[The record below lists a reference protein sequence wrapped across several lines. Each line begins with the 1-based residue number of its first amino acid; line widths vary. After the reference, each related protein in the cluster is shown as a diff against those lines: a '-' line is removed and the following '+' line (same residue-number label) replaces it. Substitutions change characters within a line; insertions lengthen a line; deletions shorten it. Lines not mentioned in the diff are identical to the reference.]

1 MVDIYDS
8 FSRKVSFLGLS
19 SILSLSSK
27 MNTTQ
32 DSFVNSALYKKATKY
47 NIHHVFLWVIYFLF
61 WVYVLSPGVTQ
72 TDFYINSFVI
82 VAIHAVVSYFN
93 IYFLFPVFLQ
103 KRVYAKY
110 FLAIILVIS
119 LGALFEA
126 AVFTFINT
134 IGPEFKSGLLSLRFL
149 LSTAMAIT
157 YTTAITM
164 SLKLVKHWYEKERLA
179 KELAKLNVETELKY
193 LKSQINPHFLF
204 NSLNSIY
211 SLSLQKSDLTPDLI
225 LKLSDILRYILYEGS
240 EKKVSLSQEL
250 KYLKS
255 YLELEKVRHGS
266 RMQLD
271 IIVKGD
277 TDSKEIAPM
286 LLIPFVE
293 NSFKHGLGK
302 DKAKGYVKVEVYTSE
317 DDLHFSIANSKPENG
332 SLVTQQEGY
341 KGGIGLINVQKR
353 LNLLYPHK
361 HKLQVG
367 SSDHEFRVDLNIK
380 FNV

>member
-1 MVDIYDS
+1 MVEIYDS
-8 FSRKVSFLGLS
+8 FSRKVSFLGS
-19 SILSLSSK
+19 SGILSLSAK

-32 DSFVNSALYKKATKY
+32 ASFVNSALYKKATKY
-47 NIHHVFLWVIYFLF
+47 NIHHFFLWLVYFLF

-103 KRVYAKY
+103 KRVYVNYCIAIV
-110 FLAIILVIS
+110 LAIS
-119 LGALFEA
+119 LGALVEA

-134 IGPEFKSGLLSLRFL
+134 IGSEFKSGLLSLRFL

-164 SLKLVKHWYEKERLA
+164 SLKLVKHWYEKEQLA
-179 KELAKLNVETELKY
+179 KELAKLNTETELKY

-204 NSLNSIY
+204 NSLNSVY
-211 SLSLQKSDLTPDLI
+211 SLALQKSDLAPDLI

-240 EKKVSLSQEL
+240 EKKVSLTQEL
-250 KYLKS
+250 KYLQS

-266 RMQLD
+266 RMHLD

-286 LLIPFVE
+286 LMIPFVE

-302 DKAKGYVKVEVYTSE
+302 DKAKGYVKVEVDSRE
-317 DDLHFSIANSKPENG
+317 NDLYFSIANSKPENG
-332 SLVTQQEGY
+332 SQVSQQVGY
-341 KGGIGLINVQKR
+341 QGGIGLINVQKR
-353 LNLLYPHK
+353 LNLLYPQK
-361 HKLQVG
+361 HSLQVV
-367 SSDHEFRVDLNIK
+367 SSSHEFKVDLNIK
-380 FNV
+380 LI